1 MTELTLNVP
10 DVHCDHCKHSIESAV
25 SGLKGVQKVEVH
37 IDERTVDVSFDAPAD
52 QATIS
57 NAIEDVGYVVA

>member
-25 SGLKGVQKVEVH
+25 GGLDGVQKVEVH
-37 IDERTVDVSFDAPAD
+37 IDERTVDVAFDQPAD
-52 QATIS
+52 RDTIAG
-57 NAIEDVGYVVA
+57 AIEDVGYVVA

>member
-10 DVHCDHCKHSIESAV
+10 DIHCGHCKHSIESAV
-25 SGLKGVQKVEVH
+25 GKLDGVSQVEVH
-37 IDERTVDVSFDAPAD
+37 IDERTVDVSFEAPAD
-52 QATIS
+52 QTAIS